1 MDFSP
6 WDRTKIFQLHE
17 AACLIAGVM
26 PSSKRVPAREELPS
40 HALQYYKLLAT
51 AYVLWVMHDDQHDDP
66 NYPKAEM
73 LRGEPQI
80 GSDEP
85 TLAVSIDKLPGEFVS
100 RDELRRWIA
109 ATGIKS
115 AYNFGARSAAVTNKP
130 LPPGD
135 APVKKRRDLLSPVI
149 EAAQRE
155 CGEPYDAPAVFA
167 VLKNFAE
174 SQKKPLIG
182 GVTEDGI
189 QWEDE
194 KGEPQFLSLKNLR
207 ERLNRQKRRGSP
219 VPNSIS

>member
-85 TLAVSIDKLPGEFVS
+85 TIAVSIDKLPGEFVS
-100 RDELRRWIA
+100 RDEVRRWIA

-115 AYNFGARSAAVTNKP
+115 AYSFAPFVRAVGGAKTQPADPERRLARLRELGGSATYRHGEWKFTGIAGLVVSEKAECRKRSDEQTIRK
-130 LPPGD
+130 
-135 APVKKRRDLLSPVI
+135 DLR
-149 EAAQRE
+149 EAAEAERE
-155 CGEPYDAPAVFA
+155 A
-167 VLKNFAE
+167 
-174 SQKKPLIG
+174 
-182 GVTEDGI
+182 
-189 QWEDE
+189 
-194 KGEPQFLSLKNLR
+194 
-207 ERLNRQKRRGSP
+207 KRARPWQGLEG
-219 VPNSIS
+219 